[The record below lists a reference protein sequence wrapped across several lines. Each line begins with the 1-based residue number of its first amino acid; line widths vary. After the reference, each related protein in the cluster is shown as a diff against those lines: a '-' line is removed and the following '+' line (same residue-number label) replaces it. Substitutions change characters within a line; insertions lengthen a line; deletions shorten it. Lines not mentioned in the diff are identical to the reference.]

1 MALCK
6 TMIRAGVLTAVVGG
20 VAIAVAG
27 PDSVRA
33 YFHQARSNVRKAID
47 CHVSDP
53 VALRAQLRDLE
64 GQYPK
69 KIDDVRGD
77 LAELEVQI
85 AQLQR
90 DQAVSS
96 KVVEM
101 TDSDLGVM
109 RDVLAKAEETRTQG
123 LGQVV
128 RVRFESNDRPVSI
141 DEAYGKVTR
150 LSQLKDVHG
159 ARMTEIDRDLGYLTQ
174 QRDRLSGLLEQ
185 LENERAEFQTQLWS
199 LDRQV
204 DAISRN
210 DRMIDIMEKRS
221 ESIEE
226 HSRYRAA
233 SLDQV
238 QGRLADIRAKQE
250 SKLETLA
257 KNTELKNYENAAKY
271 MIDAEHSKKGA
282 WLPKSAPKKGGA
294 TTPAVIEIGPDTPKP
309 AARPDT
315 PQVVSR

>member
-1 MALCK
+1 
-6 TMIRAGVLTAVVGG
+6 
-20 VAIAVAG
+20 VAG

-33 YFHQARSNVRKAID
+33 VFHQTRNNVRKAID
-47 CHVSDP
+47 SQVSDP

-64 GQYPK
+64 AQYPK

-90 DQAVSS
+90 DQEVSK

-101 TDSDLGVM
+101 TAGDLDVM
-109 RDVLAKAEETRTQG
+109 HGVLARAEETRNTG
-123 LGQVV
+123 VGQLVKV
-128 RVRFESNDRPVSI
+128 KFDTKERPVSI
-141 DEAYGKVTR
+141 DEAYGKVNR
-150 LSQLKDVHG
+150 LSQLKDVHS
-159 ARMTEIDRDLGYLTQ
+159 ARMGEIDRDLGYLTT

-185 LENERAEFQTQLWS
+185 LENERAEFQTQMWS

-210 DRMIDIMEKRS
+210 DRMIEVMQKRQ

-250 SKLETLA
+250 SKLDTLA
-257 KNTELKNYENAAKY
+257 KSSELKNYENAAKY
-271 MIDAEHSKKGA
+271 MIDAENSKKGA
-282 WLPKSAPKKGGA
+282 WLPKASPKKT
-294 TTPAVIEIGPDTPKP
+294 TTPAVIEIGPDSVRQAPK
-309 AARPDT
+309 AEA

>member
-6 TMIRAGVLTAVVGG
+6 TVIRAGVITAVVGG

-33 YFHQARSNVRKAID
+33 VFHQTRNNIRKAID
-47 CHVSDP
+47 SQVSDP

-64 GQYPK
+64 AQYPK

-90 DQAVSS
+90 DQEVSK

-101 TDSDLGVM
+101 TSADLDQMHG
-109 RDVLAKAEETRTQG
+109 VLAKAEETRNSGVTQPIK
-123 LGQVV
+123 
-128 RVRFESNDRPVSI
+128 VRFDTNDRPVSL
-141 DEAYGKVTR
+141 DEAYGKTTR
-150 LSQLKDVHG
+150 LSQLKDVHSSRV
-159 ARMTEIDRDLGYLTQ
+159 AEIDRDMGYLTQ
-174 QRDRLSGLLEQ
+174 QRDRLTGLLEQ

-210 DRMIDIMEKRS
+210 DRMIEIMQKRQA
-221 ESIEE
+221 SIEE
-226 HSRYRAA
+226 HSRYRAE

-238 QGRLADIRAKQE
+238 QSRFADIRAKQE
-250 SKLETLA
+250 SKLEMLA
-257 KNTELKNYENAAKY
+257 KSTELKNYENAAKY
-271 MIDAEHSKKGA
+271 MIDAEHGKSGA
-282 WLPKSAPKKGGA
+282 WAPKPLIKPEV
-294 TTPAVIEIGPDTPKP
+294 TPTAIEIGPDSVKQAPKSSTPG
-309 AARPDT
+309 
-315 PQVVSR
+315 QVVSR